1 MTHYQFLSEI
11 YTVDFMFFAGCAEK
25 IGITIDI
32 ESSTIQ
38 ETISY
43 NQDDIAII
51 IQNYWIKRREYDSQ
65 FSTTDLVMPE
75 YVQDTITHSE
85 QQINAINNELLP
97 PEKRIYG

>member
-1 MTHYQFLSEI
+1 MTQYEYLSEI
-11 YTVDFMFFAGCAEK
+11 YTAEFMFFAGCAEK
-25 IGITIDI
+25 IEITIDI

-43 NQDDIAII
+43 NQDDVVAI
-51 IQNYWIKRREYDSQ
+51 IQNYWTKRREYESQ

-85 QQINAINNELLP
+85 QKINAINNELLP

>member
-1 MTHYQFLSEI
+1 MTQYQFLSNI
-11 YTVDFMFFAGCAEK
+11 YTADFMFFAGCAEK

-38 ETISY
+38 ENISY
-43 NQDDIAII
+43 NQDDIVTI
-51 IQNYWIKRREYDSQ
+51 IQNYWINRKEYESQ

-85 QQINAINNELLP
+85 QQINAINNDLLP
-97 PEKRIYG
+97 IEKRIYG

>member
-1 MTHYQFLSEI
+1 MTQYHCLSNI
-11 YTVDFMFFAGCAEK
+11 YKADFMFFAGCAEK

-38 ETISY
+38 ENISY
-43 NQDDIAII
+43 NQDDIVTI
-51 IQNYWIKRREYDSQ
+51 IQNYWIKRREYESQ

-85 QQINAINNELLP
+85 QQINAINNDFLP
-97 PEKRIYG
+97 IEKRIYG